1 MDHGHSRP
9 LQGEYEVLCLFV
21 AGFSL
26 RRSGISLERLS
37 VSKPQEKYL
46 VSRIEDGSPLNSS
59 TDIIREPLL
68 LYYILKR
75 LIDIIL
81 AAVGMMVLIPVFLAI
96 AICIKLDDGGDVL
109 FCREMIGLRGRRF
122 TILKFRSM
130 IPNADV
136 YLEQRPELMLEYQKN
151 MKLKHDPRIT
161 RVGSFLRKTALDE
174 LPQLF
179 NVLVGHM
186 SLVGPR
192 SLPASELTRYGEYAE
207 KRLTAKPGITG
218 LWQISEHRHISYDE
232 RIPLDM
238 QYIDNRS
245 ILLDL
250 FILIKTLKVV
260 IVHAKG

>member
-1 MDHGHSRP
+1 MEK
-9 LQGEYEVLCLFV
+9 LT
-21 AGFSL
+21 
-26 RRSGISLERLS
+26 
-37 VSKPQEKYL
+37 VSKLQEEYL
-46 VSRIEDGSPLNSS
+46 ASRIEGRSPLNIS
-59 TDIIREPLL
+59 TDTIRAPSLP
-68 LYYILKR
+68 YDISKR
-75 LIDIIL
+75 LIDIVL
-81 AAVGMMVLIPVFLAI
+81 AAIGMMMLMPVFLAI

-161 RVGSFLRKTALDE
+161 RVGSFLRRTALDE

-179 NVLVGHM
+179 NVLVGDM

-192 SLPASELTRYGEYAE
+192 SLPATELTRYGEYAE

-245 ILLDL
+245 IFLDL
-250 FILIKTLKVV
+250 IILLKTLKVV
-260 IVHAKG
+260 IAHAKG